1 MARTMK
7 TQPYGLS
14 ATASDV
20 LPRPRNPVAT
30 GSVQQ
35 GRVKQ
40 PKTNAA
46 IDATALGRLLP
57 SMIATSIHR
66 SLDQHANG
74 VGRQISCRFLLP
86 CTEGLAQLAPEA
98 LQARDLSFRRGE
110 MPLCHLGHVST
121 WALTAFARLQNVAD
135 LLQREAQSFGMANE
149 FQPPQITF
157 AEVAIA

>member
-1 MARTMK
+1 MK
-7 TQPYGLS
+7 TQPYGFS

-35 GRVKQ
+35 GRVKH

-74 VGRQISCRFLLP
+74 VGGQISCRLLLP
-86 CTEGLAQLAPEA
+86 GTEGLAQLAPETS
-98 LQARDLSFRRGE
+98 QARYLSFRSSE
-110 MPLCHLGHVST
+110 MPLCHLAHVGT
-121 WALTAFARLQNVAD
+121 GALPAFARPRNVAD
-135 LLQREAQSFGMANE
+135 LRQREAQSFGMANE

-157 AEVAIA
+157 AVVAIA

>member
-35 GRVKQ
+35 GRVKH

-46 IDATALGRLLP
+46 IDATALGRLLL

-66 SLDQHANG
+66 SFDQHADR
-74 VGRQISCRFLLP
+74 VSWQISCRLFLP
-86 CTEGLAQLAPEA
+86 DAERLAQLAPET
-98 LQARDLSFRRGE
+98 LQARDLSFRSGE
-110 MPLCHLGHVST
+110 MPLCHLAHVST
-121 WALTAFARLQNVAD
+121 WA
-135 LLQREAQSFGMANE
+135 
-149 FQPPQITF
+149 
-157 AEVAIA
+157 

>member
-20 LPRPRNPVAT
+20 LPRPRNPVAI

-35 GRVKQ
+35 GRVKH

-46 IDATALGRLLP
+46 TDATALGRLLP

-74 VGRQISCRFLLP
+74 VGRQISCRLLLP
-86 CTEGLAQLAPEA
+86 PAERLAQLAPET
-98 LQARDLSFRRGE
+98 LKARNLSYRRGK
-110 MPLCHLGHVST
+110 MPLITHT
-121 WALTAFARLQNVAD
+121 TARAC
-135 LLQREAQSFGMANE
+135 
-149 FQPPQITF
+149 
-157 AEVAIA
+157 

>member
-7 TQPYGLS
+7 TQPYGFS
-14 ATASDV
+14 VTASDV

-74 VGRQISCRFLLP
+74 VGGQVSCRLLLP
-86 CTEGLAQLAPEA
+86 RTEGLAQLAPEA
-98 LQARDLSFRRGE
+98 LQARDLSFRSSE
-110 MPLCHLGHVST
+110 MPLCHLAHVGT
-121 WALTAFARLQNVAD
+121 GALPAFARPRNVAD
-135 LLQREAQSFGMANE
+135 LLQQEPKSFARPNE
-149 FQPPQITF
+149 FKRR
-157 AEVAIA
+157 